1 MLSSDGRRGERRR
14 YQERQAGDDTPS
26 ILLLELRN
34 RSKWVAGIE
43 RTAHGQATCSLQSQW
58 EGLAPTRPQPPA
70 NSAMPAAGLTQFQP
84 QPPAVSEQQ
93 QQQLVAS
100 ALPAAAYSQSQ
111 PQPLVVLAQCQPQ
124 PAAVS
129 EQQLAASAVSAVLVP
144 AGVPPAPDL
153 APGWPEQVRDDT
165 HAHTNCCGEKG
176 KAQAQRREAFTR
188 PTVHRSVR

>member
-1 MLSSDGRRGERRR
+1 MYRGRGGQGVEEVEEGRGAEENGFCRSSCDLALPLQDYSGPS
-14 YQERQAGDDTPS
+14 RQLPLQLALP
-26 ILLLELRN
+26 LL
-34 RSKWVAGIE
+34 V
-43 RTAHGQATCSLQSQW
+43 
-58 EGLAPTRPQPPA
+58 
-70 NSAMPAAGLTQFQP
+70 
-84 QPPAVSEQQ
+84 
-93 QQQLVAS
+93 VAS

-176 KAQAQRREAFTR
+176 KAQAQRREALTR